1 MPSSKVSSWP
11 RDRTPISC
19 IFCTAGRVFISW
31 AIREGHSNWLNT
43 SPFSGCL
50 PSLVSL
56 PHPHTNVPC
65 MFHQVESLSQSL
77 FLSKPKLRSSYIQ
90 TSAELCWIYLQ
101 NICRIWFFL
110 SLLTV
115 AYRLVQNIHAVIT
128 IFLYSPLFILPLNMI
143 MFALRHPDGFSLLSW
158 ERGVELVSPVSW
170 SLPDSPAVCVSRG
183 TCLLTCSPAPT
194 TLALLQLMDTT
205 GPLHM
210 LTLQSGMVSHLPLP
224 IVNSYRL
231 FRSQLLREAPL
242 CPLPL
247 VLCSL
252 GTIYLSY
259 KSYHSHNIIS
269 LCLSLWLVLLSS
281 SRLWAQ

>member
-1 MPSSKVSSWP
+1 M
-11 RDRTPISC
+11 
-19 IFCTAGRVFISW
+19 
-31 AIREGHSNWLNT
+31 
-43 SPFSGCL
+43 
-50 PSLVSL
+50 
-56 PHPHTNVPC
+56 
-65 MFHQVESLSQSL
+65 
-77 FLSKPKLRSSYIQ
+77 
-90 TSAELCWIYLQ
+90 
-101 NICRIWFFL
+101 
-110 SLLTV
+110 
-115 AYRLVQNIHAVIT
+115 
-128 IFLYSPLFILPLNMI
+128 
-143 MFALRHPDGFSLLSW
+143 
-158 ERGVELVSPVSW
+158 ELVSPVSW
-170 SLPDSPAVCVSRG
+170 CLPDSPAVCVSRG

-210 LTLQSGMVSHLPLP
+210 LTLQSGMVFHLPLP

-281 SRLWAQ
+281 SRL